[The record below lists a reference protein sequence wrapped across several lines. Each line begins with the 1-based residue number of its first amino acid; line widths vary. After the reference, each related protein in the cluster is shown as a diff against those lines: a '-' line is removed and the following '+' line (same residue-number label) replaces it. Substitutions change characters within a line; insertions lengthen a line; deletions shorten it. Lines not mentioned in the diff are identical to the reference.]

1 MNCLTVSHVHLIG
14 LPTSL
19 SSALSL
25 MFRSQ
30 VGKLVIWLWL
40 RMRQLEVDDRN
51 ILTSEAMCLILF
63 PDRSILIMKS
73 GIVSRE
79 SICQTTVTI
88 CPIKCL
94 SRKNKCVCINRR
106 KVIIVQLLI
115 PDWSW
120 YWGRLCCLEDYPV
133 SLSNLCQNNPPSTVK
148 VSY

>member
-1 MNCLTVSHVHLIG
+1 MNCLTESQVHLIG
-14 LPTSL
+14 LPTNL

-25 MFRSQ
+25 MLKSQ
-30 VGKLVIWLWL
+30 VGKLVIRLWL

-51 ILTSEAMCLILF
+51 VFTSEAMCLILF
-63 PDRSILIMKS
+63 PDRSILMMKS

-115 PDWSW
+115 PDWS
-120 YWGRLCCLEDYPV
+120 
-133 SLSNLCQNNPPSTVK
+133 
-148 VSY
+148 